1 MIMLLIFCYKFTGKY
16 VSLNSC
22 GEWVKYQCG
31 SVFALSLVL
40 DNLFATIF
48 QIYSVYVIK
57 VYFRHLRIDE
67 KLGFQQ
73 LGEGVGKR
81 AALCTIDGNVHCFSL
96 HAVYMQNLKTYY
108 MSTLYL
114 LYIYG
119 LIYISNILFM

>member
-1 MIMLLIFCYKFTGKY
+1 MLLIFCYKFTGKY

-73 LGEGVGKR
+73 LGEGLEKGQPC
-81 AALCTIDGNVHCFSL
+81 ALSMGMYTAS
-96 HAVYMQNLKTYY
+96 A
-108 MSTLYL
+108 
-114 LYIYG
+114 
-119 LIYISNILFM
+119 FMPSICRI